1 MTTKVP
7 VAEKVIFSGG
17 LLGQNMLYS
26 FMSMYILFFY
36 TDLLGIP
43 AAAASVILVV
53 ASIFD
58 ACLDPVMGMITDKTR
73 SRWGKFRPYL
83 LFAPFLIALATVACF
98 WDLGGTPTLTLV
110 IATVSYLLWGLLYT
124 VCDTPLWALSSVIS
138 RDPGERTLF
147 VTLGKIGGTLGA
159 VIITVGGIQ
168 LLLAFGGERSS
179 RAYLYSAIVIGL
191 IAALSIFLTG
201 VLTKE
206 RVTPSAETIPFRH
219 NLKTV
224 YTNKPLLTLLASLLI
239 INLVNGIRQS
249 IQLYYVVYVWGNA
262 GYATQVGISLV
273 AGMLLGMIATPPLLR
288 RLSKKK
294 VFIVSCILGSIS
306 CILPYLIGDH
316 QVLPTLIWFG
326 VSFFFT
332 GMTTIVS
339 TSMLLDTIDYSEW
352 KLGFRGEGIV
362 FSTNTFV
369 TKFSGA
375 LSRLIIGAGLGLLS
389 YVENQPATPQLQ
401 DGLSLIMFLVP
412 ALCFLAAILP
422 ILFYNLSDQQRVQ
435 IQRELDH
442 NRSIQAGP
450 QN

>member
-7 VAEKVIFSGG
+7 LAEKMVFSGG

-43 AAAASVILVV
+43 ATTASVILVV

-58 ACLDPVMGMITDKTR
+58 ACLDPLMGMITDKTR

-83 LFAPFLIALATVACF
+83 LFSPFLIALATIVCF
-98 WDLGGTPTLTLV
+98 WDFGGSSTTTLV
-110 IATVSYLLWGLLYT
+110 IATVSYLLWGMLYT

-138 RDPGERTLF
+138 TDPGERTLF

-159 VIITVGGIQ
+159 VVITVGGIQ
-168 LLLAFGGERSS
+168 LLLAFGGERSTQ
-179 RAYLYSAIVIGL
+179 AYLYSAIIIGI
-191 IAALSIFLTG
+191 IAALSILLTG
-201 VLTKE
+201 ILTRE
-206 RVTPSAETIPFRH
+206 RVAPSPVKISFRQ
-219 NLKTV
+219 NLQTV
-224 YTNKPLLTLLASLLI
+224 YKNKPLLTLLASLLI

-249 IQLYYVVYVWGNA
+249 IQLYYVVYVWGDA

-273 AGMLLGMIATPPLLR
+273 VGMLLGMTATPPLLR
-288 RLSKKK
+288 RFSKKK
-294 VFIVSCILGSIS
+294 VFILSCILGSLS
-306 CILPYLIGDH
+306 CILPYLLGDH
-316 QVLPTLIWFG
+316 NVMTTLVFFA
-326 VSFFFT
+326 VSFFFS

-375 LSRLIIGAGLGLLS
+375 LSRLIIGASLGLLS
-389 YVENQPATPQLQ
+389 YVENQESTLRLQ
-401 DGLSLIMFLVP
+401 QGLSFVMFLLP

-422 ILFYNLSDQQRVQ
+422 ILFYNISDKQRLQMLSDL
-435 IQRELDH
+435 E
-442 NRSIQAGP
+442 NTRSV
-450 QN
+450 

>member
-7 VAEKVIFSGG
+7 VAEKMVFSGG

-43 AAAASVILVV
+43 ATTASVILVV

-58 ACLDPVMGMITDKTR
+58 ACLDPLMGMITDKTR

-83 LFAPFLIALATVACF
+83 LFAPFLIALATIVCF
-98 WDLGGTPTLTLV
+98 WDFGGSSAMTLV
-110 IATVSYLLWGLLYT
+110 IATVSYLLWGMLYT

-138 RDPGERTLF
+138 TDPGERTLF

-159 VIITVGGIQ
+159 VVITVGGIQ
-168 LLLAFGGERSS
+168 LLLAFGGERSTQ
-179 RAYLYSAIVIGL
+179 AYLYSAIIIGI

-201 VLTKE
+201 ILTKE
-206 RVTPSAETIPFRH
+206 RVAPSPMKVSFRQ
-219 NLKTV
+219 NLQTV
-224 YTNKPLLTLLASLLI
+224 YKNKPLLTLLASLLI

-249 IQLYYVVYVWGNA
+249 IQLYYVVYVWGDA

-273 AGMLLGMIATPPLLR
+273 VGMLLGMMATPPLLR
-288 RLSKKK
+288 RFSKKK
-294 VFIVSCILGSIS
+294 VFILSCVLGSLS
-306 CILPYLIGDH
+306 CILPYFLGDH
-316 QVLPTLIWFG
+316 NILTTLVFFA
-326 VSFFFT
+326 VSFFFS

-375 LSRLIIGAGLGLLS
+375 LSRLIIGASLGLLS
-389 YVENQPATPQLQ
+389 YAENQESTPRLQ
-401 DGLSLIMFLVP
+401 NGLSFVMFLLP

-422 ILFYNLSDQQRVQ
+422 ILFYNINDKQRRQ
-435 IQRELDH
+435 ILIDLEH
-442 NRSIQAGP
+442 TRSL
-450 QN
+450 

>member
-7 VAEKVIFSGG
+7 LAEKMAFSSG

-43 AAAASVILVV
+43 ATTASFILVA

-83 LFAPFLIALATVACF
+83 LFAPFLIAAATALCF
-98 WDLGGTPTLTLV
+98 WDPGSSSQVTLV

-138 RDPGERTLF
+138 TDPGERTLF

-159 VIITVGGIQ
+159 VVITVGGIQ
-168 LLLAFGGERSS
+168 LLLAFGGERSTG
-179 RAYLYSAIVIGL
+179 AYLYSAIIIGV
-191 IAALSIFLTG
+191 IAASSIFFTG
-201 VLTKE
+201 LLARE
-206 RVTPSAETIPFRH
+206 RVIPSAETIPFRE
-219 NLKTV
+219 NLQTV
-224 YTNKPLLTLLASLLI
+224 YKNKPLLTLLAALLI

-249 IQLYYVVYVWGNA
+249 IQLYYVVYVWGDA

-273 AGMLLGMIATPPLLR
+273 VGMLLGMIATPPLLR
-288 RLSKKK
+288 RFSKKK
-294 VFIVSCILGSIS
+294 VFIVSCVLGSLS
-306 CILPYLIGDH
+306 CILPYFLGDH
-316 QVLPTLIWFG
+316 RILPTLIFFA
-326 VSFFFT
+326 VSFFFS

-362 FSTNTFV
+362 FSTNTFI

-375 LSRLIIGAGLGLLS
+375 LSRLIIGASLGLLS

-401 DGLSLIMFLVP
+401 NGLSFVMFLLP

-422 ILFYNLSDQQRVQ
+422 ILFYNISDRQRIQILSDLEKSRAV
-435 IQRELDH
+435 
-442 NRSIQAGP
+442 
-450 QN
+450 

>member
-7 VAEKVIFSGG
+7 LAEKMVFTGG

-43 AAAASVILVV
+43 ATTASVILVV

-58 ACLDPVMGMITDKTR
+58 ACLDPLMGMITDRTR

-83 LFAPFLIALATVACF
+83 LFAPFLIAAATIVCF
-98 WDLGGTPTLTLV
+98 WDFGGSSTLTLV
-110 IATVSYLLWGLLYT
+110 IATVSYLLWGMLYT
-124 VCDTPLWALSSVIS
+124 VCDTPLWALSSVVS
-138 RDPGERTLF
+138 TDPAERTLF

-159 VIITVGGIQ
+159 VVITVGGIQ
-168 LLLAFGGERSS
+168 LLLAFGGERDTK
-179 RAYLYSAIVIGL
+179 AYLYSAMIIGV
-191 IAALSIFLTG
+191 IAALSIFVTG
-201 VLTKE
+201 ILTKE
-206 RVTPSAETIPFRH
+206 RVIPSRDKISFRQ
-219 NLKTV
+219 NLQTV
-224 YTNKPLLTLLASLLI
+224 YRNKPLLTLLASLLI

-249 IQLYYVVYVWGNA
+249 IQLYYVVYVWGDA

-273 AGMLLGMIATPPLLR
+273 AGMLLGMTVTPPLLR
-288 RLSKKK
+288 RFSKKK
-294 VFIVSCILGSIS
+294 VFILSCILGSLS
-306 CILPYLIGDH
+306 CILPYLLGDH
-316 QVLPTLIWFG
+316 NILPTLVFFA
-326 VSFFFT
+326 VSFFFS

-362 FSTNTFV
+362 FSTNTFI

-375 LSRLIIGAGLGLLS
+375 VSRLIIGASLGLLS
-389 YVENQPATPQLQ
+389 YVENQPSTPKLQ
-401 DGLSLIMFLVP
+401 HGLSLVMFLLP

-422 ILFYNLSDQQRVQ
+422 ILFYNISDKQRLH
-435 IQRELDH
+435 IQGELEKT
-442 NRSIQAGP
+442 RAV
-450 QN
+450 

>member
-7 VAEKVIFSGG
+7 LAEKMVFSGG

-43 AAAASVILVV
+43 ATTASVILVV

-58 ACLDPVMGMITDKTR
+58 ACLDPLMGMITDKTR

-83 LFAPFLIALATVACF
+83 LFAPFLIALATIVCF
-98 WDLGGTPTLTLV
+98 WDFGGSSTTTLV
-110 IATVSYLLWGLLYT
+110 IATVSYLLWGMLYT

-138 RDPGERTLF
+138 TDPGERTLF

-159 VIITVGGIQ
+159 VVITVGGIQ
-168 LLLAFGGERSS
+168 LLLAFGGERSTQ
-179 RAYLYSAIVIGL
+179 AYLYSAIIIGI
-191 IAALSIFLTG
+191 IAALSILLTG
-201 VLTKE
+201 ILTRE
-206 RVTPSAETIPFRH
+206 RVAPSPVKISFRQ
-219 NLKTV
+219 NLQTV
-224 YTNKPLLTLLASLLI
+224 YKNKPLLTLLASLLI

-249 IQLYYVVYVWGNA
+249 IQLYYVVYVWGDA

-273 AGMLLGMIATPPLLR
+273 VGMLLGMTATPPLLR
-288 RLSKKK
+288 RFSKKN
-294 VFIVSCILGSIS
+294 VFILSCILGSLS
-306 CILPYLIGDH
+306 CILPYLLGDH
-316 QVLPTLIWFG
+316 NVMTTLVFFA
-326 VSFFFT
+326 VSFFFS

-375 LSRLIIGAGLGLLS
+375 LSRLIIGASLGLLS
-389 YVENQPATPQLQ
+389 YVENQPSTPRLQ
-401 DGLSLIMFLVP
+401 QGLSFVMFLLP

-422 ILFYNLSDQQRVQ
+422 ILFYNISDKQRLQTLSDL
-435 IQRELDH
+435 E
-442 NRSIQAGP
+442 NTRSV
-450 QN
+450 

>member
-7 VAEKVIFSGG
+7 LAEKTVFASG

-43 AAAASVILVV
+43 ATSASIILVS

-83 LFAPFLIALATVACF
+83 LFAPFLIAAATVVCF
-98 WDLGGTPTLTLV
+98 WDFGGSSATTLV
-110 IATVSYLLWGLLYT
+110 IAAVSYLLWGMLYT

-138 RDPGERTLF
+138 KDPGERTLF

-159 VIITVGGIQ
+159 VVITVGGIQ
-168 LLLAFGGERSS
+168 LLLAFGGERSTE
-179 RAYLYSAIVIGL
+179 AYLYSAIIVGI
-191 IAALSIFLTG
+191 IAAFSIFGTGILTR
-201 VLTKE
+201 E
-206 RVTPSAETIPFRH
+206 RVTPSAEKISFRQ
-219 NLKTV
+219 NLQTV
-224 YTNKPLLTLLASLLI
+224 YKNKPLLTLLSSLLI

-249 IQLYYVVYVWGNA
+249 IQLYYVVYVWGDA

-273 AGMLLGMIATPPLLR
+273 VGMLLGMVATPPLLR
-288 RLSKKK
+288 RFSKKK
-294 VFIVSCILGSIS
+294 VFIVSCILGSLS
-306 CILPYLIGDH
+306 CILPYVLGDH
-316 QVLPTLIWFG
+316 NILVTLVFFA
-326 VSFFFT
+326 VSFFFS

-375 LSRLIIGAGLGLLS
+375 LSRLIIGASLGLLS
-389 YVENQPATPQLQ
+389 YVENQPATPGLQ
-401 DGLSLIMFLVP
+401 NGLSFVMFLLP

-422 ILFYNLSDQQRVQ
+422 ILFYNISDKQRVQ
-435 IQRELDH
+435 ILSDLEHSRAL
-442 NRSIQAGP
+442 
-450 QN
+450 

>member
-7 VAEKVIFSGG
+7 LAEKMVFSGG

-43 AAAASVILVV
+43 ATTASVILVV

-58 ACLDPVMGMITDKTR
+58 ACLDPLMGMITDKTR

-83 LFAPFLIALATVACF
+83 LFAPFLIALATIVCF
-98 WDLGGTPTLTLV
+98 WDFGGSSTTTLV
-110 IATVSYLLWGLLYT
+110 IATVSYLLWGMLYT

-138 RDPGERTLF
+138 TDPGERTLF

-159 VIITVGGIQ
+159 VVITVGGIQ
-168 LLLAFGGERSS
+168 LLLAFGGERSTQ
-179 RAYLYSAIVIGL
+179 AYLYSAIIIGI
-191 IAALSIFLTG
+191 IAALSILLTG
-201 VLTKE
+201 ILTRE
-206 RVTPSAETIPFRH
+206 RVAPSPVKISFRQ
-219 NLKTV
+219 NLQTV
-224 YTNKPLLTLLASLLI
+224 YKNKPLLTLLASLLI

-249 IQLYYVVYVWGNA
+249 IQLYYVVYVWGDA

-273 AGMLLGMIATPPLLR
+273 VGMLLGMMATPPLLR
-288 RLSKKK
+288 RFSKKK
-294 VFIVSCILGSIS
+294 VFILSCILGSLS
-306 CILPYLIGDH
+306 CILPYLLGDH
-316 QVLPTLIWFG
+316 NVLTTLVFFA
-326 VSFFFT
+326 VSFFFS

-375 LSRLIIGAGLGLLS
+375 LSRLIIGASLGLLS
-389 YVENQPATPQLQ
+389 YVENQPATPRLQ
-401 DGLSLIMFLVP
+401 DGLSFVMFLLP

-422 ILFYNLSDQQRVQ
+422 ILFYNISDKQRLQTLSDL
-435 IQRELDH
+435 E
-442 NRSIQAGP
+442 NTRSV
-450 QN
+450 

>member
-7 VAEKVIFSGG
+7 LAEKMVFSGG

-43 AAAASVILVV
+43 ATTASVILVV

-58 ACLDPVMGMITDKTR
+58 ACLDPLMGMITDKTR

-83 LFAPFLIALATVACF
+83 LFAPFLIALATIVCF
-98 WDLGGTPTLTLV
+98 WDFGGSSRTTLV
-110 IATVSYLLWGLLYT
+110 IATVSYLLWGMLYT

-138 RDPGERTLF
+138 TDPGERTLF

-159 VIITVGGIQ
+159 VVITVGGIQ
-168 LLLAFGGERSS
+168 LLLAFGGERSTQ
-179 RAYLYSAIVIGL
+179 AYLYSAIIIGI
-191 IAALSIFLTG
+191 IAALSILLTG
-201 VLTKE
+201 ILTRE
-206 RVTPSAETIPFRH
+206 RVAPSPVKISFRQ
-219 NLKTV
+219 NLQTV
-224 YTNKPLLTLLASLLI
+224 YKNKPLLTLLASLLI

-249 IQLYYVVYVWGNA
+249 IQLYYVVYVWGDA

-273 AGMLLGMIATPPLLR
+273 VGMLLGMTATPPLLR
-288 RLSKKK
+288 RFSKKK
-294 VFIVSCILGSIS
+294 VFILSCILGSLS
-306 CILPYLIGDH
+306 CILPYLLGDH
-316 QVLPTLIWFG
+316 NVMTTLVFFA
-326 VSFFFT
+326 VSFFFS

-375 LSRLIIGAGLGLLS
+375 LSRLIIGASLGLLS
-389 YVENQPATPQLQ
+389 YVENQPSTPTLQ
-401 DGLSLIMFLVP
+401 HGLSFVMFLLP

-422 ILFYNLSDQQRVQ
+422 ILFYNISDKQRLQTLSDL
-435 IQRELDH
+435 E
-442 NRSIQAGP
+442 NTRSV
-450 QN
+450 

>member
-1 MTTKVP
+1 MSAKVP
-7 VAEKVIFSGG
+7 VAEKLVYSGG

-43 AAAASVILVV
+43 ATTASVILVA
-53 ASIFD
+53 ASIID
-58 ACLDPVMGMITDKTR
+58 ACLDPLMGMITDKTR

-83 LFAPFLIALATVACF
+83 LFAPCLIALATVLCF
-98 WDLGGTPTLTLV
+98 WDFGGSRTVTLV
-110 IATVSYLLWGLLYT
+110 IATVSYLLWGMLYT
-124 VCDTPLWALSSVIS
+124 VCDTPLWALSSVVS
-138 RDPGERTLF
+138 TDPGERTLF

-159 VIITVGGIQ
+159 VVITIGGIQ
-168 LLLAFGGERSS
+168 LLLAFGGERNTQ
-179 RAYLYSAIVIGL
+179 AYLYSAIIIGV
-191 IAALSIFLTG
+191 IAALSIVLTG
-201 VLTKE
+201 MLTKE
-206 RVTPSAETIPFRH
+206 RVVPSAEKISFRQ
-219 NLKTV
+219 NLQTV
-224 YTNKPLLTLLASLLI
+224 YKNKPLLTLLASLLI

-249 IQLYYVVYVWGNA
+249 IQLYYVVYVWGDA

-288 RLSKKK
+288 RFAKKK
-294 VFIVSCILGSIS
+294 VFIVSCILGSVA
-306 CILPYLIGDH
+306 CILPYLLGDH
-316 QVLPTLIWFG
+316 NVLNTLVFFG
-326 VSFFFT
+326 VSFFFS

-362 FSTNTFV
+362 FSTNTFI

-375 LSRLIIGAGLGLLS
+375 VSRMIIGASLGLLS

-401 DGLSLIMFLVP
+401 HGLSFVMFLLP

-422 ILFYNLSDQQRVQ
+422 ILFYNITEKQRVQ
-435 IQRELDH
+435 ILSDLNH
-442 NRSIQAGP
+442 SRSL
-450 QN
+450 